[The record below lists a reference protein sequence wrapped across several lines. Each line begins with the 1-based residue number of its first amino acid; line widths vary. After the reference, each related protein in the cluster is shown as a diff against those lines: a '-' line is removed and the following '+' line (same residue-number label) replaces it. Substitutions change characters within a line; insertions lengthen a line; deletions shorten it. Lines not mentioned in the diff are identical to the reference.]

1 MKFGSVGAVIA
12 AASKKDAV
20 PLLKVGSIPLV
31 RRIVLTLQ
39 QAGAFPILVVTGT
52 DELEDTPQEA
62 TLGVVYCKNTDCVR
76 PGL

>member
-20 PLLKVGSIPLV
+20 PLLKVGSIPIV

-39 QAGAFPILVVTGT
+39 QAGRASHRAAQRNTAA
-52 DELEDTPQEA
+52 D
-62 TLGVVYCKNTDCVR
+62 LGV
-76 PGL
+76 